1 MARAEVFKSRTLM
14 KNYLSHFPKCISYHF
29 KASCKLNFLDFEN
42 FKYSILHFEI
52 FNSLKSISLAFLKYF
67 TKNVTTFFL
76 LPVYFFLNFR
86 INVHRI

>member
-1 MARAEVFKSRTLM
+1 M

-52 FNSLKSISLAFLKYF
+52 FKSLKKVYPKYF
-67 TKNVTTFFL
+67 FGFSKIFYEKCHNFFFASR
-76 LPVYFFLNFR
+76 VFFLNFR
-86 INVHRI
+86 INVYRIWKQCVYT